1 MVDTCIQAVEWTL
14 NGNKPERI
22 EKEQSNSRDEDSIFI
37 EAKCEAQNVTLKY
50 IFSAD
55 SDFEIDDK
63 TLKLEVE
70 AFTKNEECQPEDGEG
85 EQEHE
90 VMHIVIHI

>member
-1 MVDTCIQAVEWTL
+1 MVDTCVQAVEWTL

-22 EKEQSNSRDEDSIFI
+22 EKKQGQRRDEDSIFI

-55 SDFEIDDK
+55 STFEITDN
-63 TLKLEVE
+63 TLKLTVG
-70 AFTKNEECQPEDGEG
+70 AFPENKECQKPEDGE
-85 EQEHE
+85 
-90 VMHIVIHI
+90 